1 MSPAKAAEVRDEA
14 AGRDSAVPET
24 AGLNLL
30 AQLLHALNQP
40 LTGLQCSLE
49 LALAGRRTPEQYI
62 DCVRGG
68 LDLTERM
75 RNLAAAMRELLEIEA
90 APAAAAA
97 TDELAINP
105 RTDLRSVLRETLAEL
120 QPVAETRG
128 VRIALDCG
136 PLPVSVERRT
146 LISAMFRVLESVLS
160 LAAPESLLSIE
171 TAANPGSACLRLGWS
186 RQEPAP
192 PPGGFSGPE
201 LGLLLA
207 QAGLRRAGVDWKREQ
222 KEDLDWITL
231 QVPLHGEREIKSR
244 HGLSGLTPERLK
256 GKDLPCTRNS

>member
-1 MSPAKAAEVRDEA
+1 MSPTKAAEVREEA
-14 AGRDSAVPET
+14 AGRESAVLET

-49 LALAGRRTPEQYI
+49 LALAGRHTPEQYI

-68 LDLTERM
+68 LEFTERM

-90 APAAAAA
+90 APADAPE
-97 TDELAINP
+97 TDELPINP
-105 RTDLRSVLRETLAEL
+105 IDLRSVLRETLAEL
-120 QPVAETRG
+120 QPVAETKG

-171 TAANPGSACLRLGWS
+171 TAASPGSACVRLRWS
-186 RQEPAP
+186 REKPASLH
-192 PPGGFSGPE
+192 GGFSGPE
-201 LGLLLA
+201 LGLVLA

-222 KEDLDWITL
+222 KEDLYWITL
-231 QVPLHGEREIKSR
+231 QVPLHSGREKRASL
-244 HGLSGLTPERLK
+244 GLPELSTERLN
-256 GKDLPCTRNS
+256 GKDLP